1 VNRRQKNEKDE
12 VNHMKK
18 ATHFIIHRF
27 WKVMISDMGLNPAHV
42 LALAGL
48 PADLFSRREATLSPI
63 DYFNLWLG
71 MEQAAGAEEL
81 PLMIGQ
87 AISVEAFD
95 PPIFASLCSPNLN
108 TALQRLAKFKPLIGP
123 MTMEVDIEKHQTCAT
138 LECYGYTD
146 QIPRSL
152 GASELIFFTQLAR
165 MAIRKKIVPV
175 VLELP
180 QVPKKCGPYEKYFGN
195 PIRPGK
201 AIRIGFTAQDAAR
214 PFLTEDASMW
224 NFFEADLKQRLSDLE
239 TETATKQRVK
249 SALIE
254 MLPSGQSTIEEAAS
268 RLAMSKRTL
277 QRQLNQES
285 SSYKEVLNSTRLALA
300 EHYLSRSAISP
311 PEISFLLG
319 YQDSNSFLRAFK
331 SWTGAT
337 PGEYRSENLSVAT
350 LH

>member
-1 VNRRQKNEKDE
+1 
-12 VNHMKK
+12 MKK
-18 ATHFIIHRF
+18 ASHFTVQRG
-27 WKVMISDMGLNPAHV
+27 WKIMITDMGLNPAHV

-48 PADLFSRREATLSPI
+48 PADLFSRRDAALSPL

-71 MEQAAGAEEL
+71 LEKVAGVEEL

-123 MTMEVDIEKHQTCAT
+123 MTMGVDIGQDQTCAT
-138 LECYGYTD
+138 LECYGYTN
-146 QIPRSL
+146 QIPQSL
-152 GASELIFFTQLAR
+152 GATELVFFTQLAR
-165 MAIRKKIVPV
+165 LAIREKIVPV

-180 QVPKKCGPYEKYFGN
+180 QLPKNNGPYENYFGN

-201 AIRIGFTAQDAAR
+201 AIRIGFRALDAVR
-214 PFLTEDASMW
+214 PFLTEDAAMW
-224 NFFEADLKQRLSDLE
+224 DFFEAELKQRLSDLE
-239 TETATKQRVK
+239 TETTTKQRVK
-249 SALIE
+249 SALLE
-254 MLPSGQSTIEEAAS
+254 MLPSGQSTIEEAAN

-285 SSYKEVLNSTRLALA
+285 SSYNEVLNSTRLALA
-300 EHYLSRSAISP
+300 QHYLARSAISP

-331 SWTGAT
+331 SWTGST
-337 PGEYRSENLSVAT
+337 PGEYRNEHLSART
-350 LH
+350 YH

>member
-1 VNRRQKNEKDE
+1 
-12 VNHMKK
+12 MKK
-18 ATHFIIHRF
+18 ANHFIVQRG
-27 WKVMISDMGLNPAHV
+27 WKILIADMGLNPAHV

-48 PADLFSRREATLSPI
+48 PADLFSRRDAKLNPI

-71 MEQAAGAEEL
+71 LEQAAGTEEL
-81 PLMIGQ
+81 PLMIGK

-108 TALQRLAKFKPLIGP
+108 TALKRLAKFKPLIGP
-123 MTMEVDIEKHQTCAT
+123 MTIEVDIQQNRTYVT
-138 LECYGYTD
+138 LDCDGYTD

-152 GASELIFFTQLAR
+152 GASELVFFTQLAR
-165 MAIRKKIVPV
+165 LATREKIAPV

-180 QVPKKCGPYEKYFGN
+180 QLPKDGGPFENYFGN
-195 PIRPGK
+195 PIRLGK
-201 AIRIGFTAQDAAR
+201 AIRIGFKALDATR
-214 PFLTEDASMW
+214 PFVTEDATMW
-224 NFFEADLKQRLSDLE
+224 NFFEVELKQRLSDLE
-239 TETATKQRVK
+239 TETMMKQRVK
-249 SALIE
+249 SALLE
-254 MLPSGQSTIEEAAS
+254 MLPSGQSTIEETAN

-285 SSYKEVLNSTRLALA
+285 SSYKDILNSTRQALA
-300 EHYLSRSAISP
+300 QHYLARSMISP

-331 SWTGAT
+331 SWTGTT
-337 PGEYRSENLSVAT
+337 PGEYRKEPENAGT